1 MVLHSMTAFGRGEAL
16 ADGYRFTVELRTLN
30 HRFCDIRIKLPRRY
44 TDFEEE
50 IKRKLSSLFSRGRI
64 EVNVVA
70 DETLDK
76 VQHLTVDTELAETY
90 KRLLLDLKDKLG
102 IEAGLRL
109 DTLLH
114 FRDIFV
120 FKEDEESR
128 GQAWKVMETALDQ
141 GLKQCIHMRREE
153 GSAIEADFNA
163 RLNQLETLGSEIES
177 RAVLVVLDV
186 RERLQKRI
194 EELLG
199 QGELDESRLAQEV
212 AILAEKSDVTE
223 ELIRFKSHVQQFG
236 NLLDASG
243 PRGRQL
249 EFVLQEMHREIN
261 TIGSKANDVEIGQIV
276 IQIKTELE
284 RFREQLQN
292 VE

>member
-1 MVLHSMTAFGRGEAL
+1 MLHSMTAFGRGEAV
-16 ADGYRFTVELRTLN
+16 ADGYRFTVEIRTLN

-50 IKRKLSSLFSRGRI
+50 IKRKLSSQFSRGRI

-141 GLKQCIHMRREE
+141 GVEQCIHMRREE

-261 TIGSKANDVEIGQIV
+261 TIGSKANNVEIGQIV

>member
-1 MVLHSMTAFGRGEAL
+1 MTAFGRGEAM

-50 IKRKLSSLFSRGRI
+50 IKRRLSAQFSRGRI

-102 IEAGLRL
+102 LEAGLSM
-109 DTLLH
+109 DTLLN
-114 FRDIFV
+114 FRDIFI
-120 FKEDEESR
+120 FREDEESR
-128 GQAWKVMETALDQ
+128 GQAWKVIETALEQ
-141 GLKQCIHMRREE
+141 GVKQCIHMRREE
-153 GSAIEADFNA
+153 GSAIEADFNE
-163 RLNQLETLGSEIES
+163 RLNQMETLSREVES
-177 RAVLVVLDV
+177 RAPLVFLEV
-186 RERLQKRI
+186 RDRLQKRI

-199 QGELDESRLAQEV
+199 QGQVDESRLAQEV
-212 AILAEKSDVTE
+212 AILAEKSDITE
-223 ELIRFKSHVQQFG
+223 EMVRFKSHIKQFRT
-236 NLLDASG
+236 LLEASG

-261 TIGSKANDVEIGQIV
+261 TAGSKANDVEIGQKV

>member
-1 MVLHSMTAFGRGEAL
+1 VLHSMTAFGRGEAM

-50 IKRKLSSLFSRGRI
+50 IKRRLSAQFSRGRI

-102 IEAGLRL
+102 LEAGLSM
-109 DTLLH
+109 DTLLN
-114 FRDIFV
+114 FRDIFI
-120 FKEDEESR
+120 FREDEESR
-128 GQAWKVMETALDQ
+128 GQAWKVIETALEQ
-141 GLKQCIHMRREE
+141 GVKQCIHMRREE
-153 GSAIEADFNA
+153 GSAIEADFNE
-163 RLNQLETLGSEIES
+163 RLNQMETLSREVES
-177 RAVLVVLDV
+177 RAPLVFLEV
-186 RERLQKRI
+186 RDRLQKRI

-199 QGELDESRLAQEV
+199 QGQVDESRLAQEV
-212 AILAEKSDVTE
+212 AILAEKSDITE
-223 ELIRFKSHVQQFG
+223 EMVRFKSHIKQFRT
-236 NLLDASG
+236 LLEASG

-261 TIGSKANDVEIGQIV
+261 TAGSKANDVEIGQKV

>member
-1 MVLHSMTAFGRGEAL
+1 MLHSMTAFGRGEAV

-30 HRFCDIRIKLPRRY
+30 HRFCDIRVKLPRRY

-50 IKRKLSSLFSRGRI
+50 IKRKLSSQFSRGRI

-90 KRLLLDLKDKLG
+90 KRLLLDLRDKLG
-102 IEAGLRL
+102 IEGGLRL
-109 DTLLH
+109 DTLLQ
-114 FRDIFV
+114 FRDIFA

-141 GLKQCIHMRREE
+141 GVKQCIHMRREE
-153 GSAIEADFNA
+153 GSAIEADFSE
-163 RLNQLETLGSEIES
+163 RLNRLETLVREIES
-177 RAVLVVLDV
+177 RAPLVVIDV
-186 RERLQKRI
+186 QERLQKRI

-212 AILAEKSDVTE
+212 AIQAEKSDVIE
-223 ELIRFKSHVQQFG
+223 ELIRFKSHIQQFG
-236 NLLDASG
+236 TLLEASG

-261 TIGSKANDVEIGQIV
+261 TIGSKANDVQIGQTV

>member
-1 MVLHSMTAFGRGEAL
+1 MLHSMTAFGRGEAM

-30 HRFCDIRIKLPRRY
+30 HRFCDIRIKLPRKY

-50 IKRKLSSLFSRGRI
+50 IKQKLSSQFSRGRI

-70 DETLDK
+70 DEALDK
-76 VQHLTVDTELAETY
+76 VRHLSVDLELAETY
-90 KRLLLDLKDKLG
+90 RRLLLDLQDKLG
-102 IEAGLRL
+102 LEAGLRL

-114 FRDIFV
+114 FREIFV
-120 FKEDEESR
+120 FEEDEEGR
-128 GQAWKVMETALDQ
+128 AQAWKVMETALDQ
-141 GLKQCIHMRREE
+141 SVKECTQMRKEE
-153 GSAIEADFNA
+153 GLAIETDFVE
-163 RLNQLETLGSEIES
+163 RLNQLETLSSEVES
-177 RAVLVVLDV
+177 RSPLVVSDV
-186 RERLQKRI
+186 RDRLQKRI

-212 AILAEKSDVTE
+212 AILAEKSDITE
-223 ELIRFKSHVQQFG
+223 EVIRLRSHIQQFRA
-236 NLLDASG
+236 LLKASG

-249 EFVLQEMHREIN
+249 EFLLQEMHREIN
-261 TIGSKANDVEIGQIV
+261 TIGSKANDVEIAQKV

-284 RFREQLQN
+284 RLREQVQN

>member
-1 MVLHSMTAFGRGEAL
+1 MLHSMTAFGRGEAM

-50 IKRKLSSLFSRGRI
+50 IKRKLSAHFSRGRI

-102 IEAGLRL
+102 LEAGLSM
-109 DTLLH
+109 DTLLN
-114 FRDIFV
+114 FRDIFI
-120 FKEDEESR
+120 FREDEESR
-128 GQAWKVMETALDQ
+128 GQAWKVIETALEQ
-141 GLKQCIHMRREE
+141 GVKQCIHMRREE
-153 GSAIEADFNA
+153 GSAIEADFNE
-163 RLNQLETLGSEIES
+163 RLNQMETLSREVES
-177 RAVLVVLDV
+177 RAPLVFLEV
-186 RERLQKRI
+186 RDRLQKRI

-199 QGELDESRLAQEV
+199 QGQVDESRLAQEV
-212 AILAEKSDVTE
+212 AILAEKSDITE
-223 ELIRFKSHVQQFG
+223 EMVRFKSHIKQFRT
-236 NLLDASG
+236 LLEASG

-261 TIGSKANDVEIGQIV
+261 TAGSKANDVEIGQKV

>member
-1 MVLHSMTAFGRGEAL
+1 MTAFGRGEAM

-30 HRFCDIRIKLPRRY
+30 HRFCDIRIKLPRKY

-50 IKRKLSSLFSRGRI
+50 IKRKLSSEFSRGRI

-76 VQHLTVDTELAETY
+76 VQHLTVDADLAKTY
-90 KRLLLDLKDKLG
+90 KRLLLDLQDKLG
-102 IEAGLRL
+102 LEASLGL

-120 FKEDEESR
+120 FEEDEKSR
-128 GQAWKVMETALDQ
+128 AQAWKVLEMAVDQ
-141 GLKQCIHMRREE
+141 SVKECIQMRKEE
-153 GSAIEADFNA
+153 GLAIETDFNE
-163 RLNQLETLGSEIES
+163 RLNQLETLSSEVEN
-177 RAVLVVLDV
+177 RTPLVVLDV
-186 RERLQKRI
+186 RDRLQKRI

-212 AILAEKSDVTE
+212 AILAERSDITE
-223 ELIRFKSHVQQFG
+223 EVIRFNSHIQQFRA
-236 NLLDASG
+236 LLKASG

-249 EFVLQEMHREIN
+249 EFLLQEMHREIN
-261 TIGSKANDVEIGQIV
+261 TIGSKANDVEIAQKV

-284 RFREQLQN
+284 RLREQVQN

>member
-1 MVLHSMTAFGRGEAL
+1 MVLHSMTAFGRGEAV

-30 HRFCDIRIKLPRRY
+30 HRFCDIRVKLPRRY
-44 TDFEEE
+44 TDCEEE
-50 IKRKLSSLFSRGRI
+50 IKRKLSSQFSRGRI

-76 VQHLTVDTELAETY
+76 VRHLTVDTELAETY
-90 KRLLLDLKDKLG
+90 KRLLLDLRDKLG
-102 IEAGLRL
+102 IEGGLRL
-109 DTLLH
+109 DTLLQ

-141 GLKQCIHMRREE
+141 GVKQCIHMRREE
-153 GSAIEADFNA
+153 GSAIEADFSE
-163 RLNQLETLGSEIES
+163 RLNRLETLVREIES
-177 RAVLVVLDV
+177 RAPLVVIDV
-186 RERLQKRI
+186 QERLQKRI

-212 AILAEKSDVTE
+212 AIQAEKSDVTE
-223 ELIRFKSHVQQFG
+223 ELIRFKSHIQQFG
-236 NLLDASG
+236 TLLEASG

-261 TIGSKANDVEIGQIV
+261 TIGSKANDVQIGQTV

>member
-1 MVLHSMTAFGRGEAL
+1 MVLHSMTAFGRGEAM

-50 IKRKLSSLFSRGRI
+50 IKRRLSAQFSRGRI

-102 IEAGLRL
+102 LEAGLSM
-109 DTLLH
+109 DTLLN
-114 FRDIFV
+114 FRDIFI
-120 FKEDEESR
+120 FREDEESR
-128 GQAWKVMETALDQ
+128 GQAWKVIETALEQ
-141 GLKQCIHMRREE
+141 GVKQCIHMRREE
-153 GSAIEADFNA
+153 GSAIEADFNE
-163 RLNQLETLGSEIES
+163 RLNQMETLSREVES
-177 RAVLVVLDV
+177 RAPLVFLEV
-186 RERLQKRI
+186 RDRLQKRI

-199 QGELDESRLAQEV
+199 QGQVDESRLAQEV
-212 AILAEKSDVTE
+212 AILAEKSDITE
-223 ELIRFKSHVQQFG
+223 EMVRFKSHIKQFRT
-236 NLLDASG
+236 LLEASG

-261 TIGSKANDVEIGQIV
+261 TAGSKANDVEIGQKV

>member
-1 MVLHSMTAFGRGEAL
+1 MVLHSMTAFGRGEAV

-50 IKRKLSSLFSRGRI
+50 IKRKLSSQFSRGRI

-141 GLKQCIHMRREE
+141 GVEQCIHMRREE

-163 RLNQLETLGSEIES
+163 RLDQLETLGSEIES
-177 RAVLVVLDV
+177 RTPLVVLDI

>member
-1 MVLHSMTAFGRGEAL
+1 MVLHSMTAFGRGEAM
-16 ADGYRFTVELRTLN
+16 ADGYRFTIELRTLN

-50 IKRKLSSLFSRGRI
+50 IKRKLSAQFSRGRI

-70 DETLDK
+70 DEALDK
-76 VQHLTVDTELAETY
+76 VQHLMVDTELAETY

-102 IEAGLRL
+102 LEAGPSM

-120 FKEDEESR
+120 FREDEESR
-128 GQAWKVMETALDQ
+128 GQAWKVMESALNQ
-141 GLKQCIHMRREE
+141 GVNQCIHMRKEE
-153 GSAIEADFNA
+153 GLAIEVDFND
-163 RLNQLETLGSEIES
+163 RLNQLETLCREVES
-177 RAVLVVLDV
+177 RAPLVFLDV
-186 RERLQKRI
+186 RDRLQKRI

-199 QGELDESRLAQEV
+199 QGQLDESRLAQEV
-212 AILAEKSDVTE
+212 AILAEKSDITE
-223 ELIRFKSHVQQFG
+223 EVIRFKSHIQQFRA
-236 NLLDASG
+236 LLKASG

-261 TIGSKANDVEIGQIV
+261 TVGSKANDVEIGQKV

-284 RFREQLQN
+284 RFREQVQN

>member
-1 MVLHSMTAFGRGEAL
+1 MVLHSMTAFGRGEAV

-50 IKRKLSSLFSRGRI
+50 IKRKLSSQFSRGRI

-177 RAVLVVLDV
+177 RAPLVVLDV

-223 ELIRFKSHVQQFG
+223 ELIRFKSHLQQFG

>member
-1 MVLHSMTAFGRGEAL
+1 MVLHSMTAFGRGEAV

-50 IKRKLSSLFSRGRI
+50 IKRKLSSQFSRGRI

-177 RAVLVVLDV
+177 RAPLVVLDV

-199 QGELDESRLAQEV
+199 QGELDEARLAQEV

-223 ELIRFKSHVQQFG
+223 ELIRFKSHLQQFG

-261 TIGSKANDVEIGQIV
+261 TIGSKANNVEIGQIV

>member
-1 MVLHSMTAFGRGEAL
+1 MLHSMTAFGRGEAM

-44 TDFEEE
+44 TEFEEE
-50 IKRKLSSLFSRGRI
+50 IKRRLSAQFSRGRI

-102 IEAGLRL
+102 LEAGLSM
-109 DTLLH
+109 DTLLN
-114 FRDIFV
+114 FRDIFI
-120 FKEDEESR
+120 FREDEESR
-128 GQAWKVMETALDQ
+128 GQAWKVIETALEQ
-141 GLKQCIHMRREE
+141 GVKQCIHMRREE
-153 GSAIEADFNA
+153 GSAIEADFNE
-163 RLNQLETLGSEIES
+163 RLNQMETLSREVES
-177 RAVLVVLDV
+177 RAPLVFLEV
-186 RERLQKRI
+186 RDRLQKRI

-199 QGELDESRLAQEV
+199 QGQVDESRLAQEV
-212 AILAEKSDVTE
+212 AILAEKSDITE
-223 ELIRFKSHVQQFG
+223 EMVRFKSHIKQFRT
-236 NLLDASG
+236 LLEASG

-261 TIGSKANDVEIGQIV
+261 TAGSKANDVEIGQKV

>member
-1 MVLHSMTAFGRGEAL
+1 MLHSMTAFGRGEAM

-30 HRFCDIRIKLPRRY
+30 HRFCDIRIKLPRKY

-50 IKRKLSSLFSRGRI
+50 IKRKLSSHFSRGRI

-70 DETLDK
+70 DEALDK
-76 VQHLTVDTELAETY
+76 VRHLSVDLELAETY
-90 KRLLLDLKDKLG
+90 RRLLLDLQDKLG
-102 IEAGLRL
+102 LEAGLRL

-114 FRDIFV
+114 FREIFV
-120 FKEDEESR
+120 FEEDEEGR
-128 GQAWKVMETALDQ
+128 AQAWKVMETALEQ
-141 GLKQCIHMRREE
+141 SLEECIQMRKEE
-153 GSAIEADFNA
+153 GLAIETDFVE
-163 RLNQLETLGSEIES
+163 RLNQLETLSSEVES
-177 RAVLVVLDV
+177 RSPLVVSDV
-186 RERLQKRI
+186 RDRLQKRI

-212 AILAEKSDVTE
+212 AILAEKSDITE
-223 ELIRFKSHVQQFG
+223 EVIRLKSHIQQFQV
-236 NLLDASG
+236 LLKASG

-249 EFVLQEMHREIN
+249 EFLLQEMHREIN
-261 TIGSKANDVEIGQIV
+261 TIGSKANDVEIAQKV

-284 RFREQLQN
+284 RLREQVQN

>member
-1 MVLHSMTAFGRGEAL
+1 MLHSMTAFGRGEAV

-50 IKRKLSSLFSRGRI
+50 IKRKLSNQFSRGRI

-128 GQAWKVMETALDQ
+128 GQAWKVMEMALDQ
-141 GLKQCIHMRREE
+141 GVKQCIHMRREE
-153 GSAIEADFNA
+153 GSAIEADFSE
-163 RLNQLETLGSEIES
+163 RLNRLETLVREIEG
-177 RAVLVVLDV
+177 RASLVVIDV
-186 RERLQKRI
+186 QERLQKRI

-199 QGELDESRLAQEV
+199 QGGVDESRLAQEV

-223 ELIRFKSHVQQFG
+223 ELIRFKSHIQQFG
-236 NLLDASG
+236 TLLEAKG

-261 TIGSKANDVEIGQIV
+261 TIGSKANDVQIGQTV

>member
-1 MVLHSMTAFGRGEAL
+1 MTAFGRGEAM

-50 IKRKLSSLFSRGRI
+50 IKRKLSAHFSRGRI
-64 EVNVVA
+64 ELNVVA
-70 DETLDK
+70 DEALDK
-76 VQHLTVDTELAETY
+76 VQHLMVDTELAETY

-102 IEAGLRL
+102 LEAGLSM
-109 DTLLH
+109 DTLLY

-120 FKEDEESR
+120 FREDEESR

-141 GLKQCIHMRREE
+141 GVKQCVHMRREE
-153 GSAIEADFNA
+153 GTAIEVDFSE
-163 RLNQLETLGSEIES
+163 RLNQLETLSREVES
-177 RAVLVVLDV
+177 RAPLVFLDV
-186 RERLQKRI
+186 RDRLQKRI

-199 QGELDESRLAQEV
+199 QGQLDESRLAQEV
-212 AILAEKSDVTE
+212 AILAEKSDITE
-223 ELIRFKSHVQQFG
+223 EVIRFKSHIQQFRD
-236 NLLDASG
+236 LIKASG

-261 TIGSKANDVEIGQIV
+261 TVGSKANDVEIGQKV
-276 IQIKTELE
+276 IQLKTELE
-284 RFREQLQN
+284 RFREQVQN

>member
-1 MVLHSMTAFGRGEAL
+1 MLHSMAAFGRGEAM

-50 IKRKLSSLFSRGRI
+50 IKRRLSAQFSRGRI

-102 IEAGLRL
+102 LEAGLSM
-109 DTLLH
+109 DTLLN
-114 FRDIFV
+114 FRDIFI
-120 FKEDEESR
+120 FREDEESR
-128 GQAWKVMETALDQ
+128 GQAWKVIETALEQ
-141 GLKQCIHMRREE
+141 GVKQCIHMRREE
-153 GSAIEADFNA
+153 GSAIEADFNE
-163 RLNQLETLGSEIES
+163 RLNQMETLSREVES
-177 RAVLVVLDV
+177 RAPLVFLEV
-186 RERLQKRI
+186 RDRLQKRI

-199 QGELDESRLAQEV
+199 QGQVDESRLAQEV
-212 AILAEKSDVTE
+212 AILAEKSDITE
-223 ELIRFKSHVQQFG
+223 EMVRFKSHIKQFRT
-236 NLLDASG
+236 LLEASG

-261 TIGSKANDVEIGQIV
+261 TAGSKANDVEIGQKV

>member
-1 MVLHSMTAFGRGEAL
+1 MVLYSMTAFGRGEAM

-30 HRFCDIRIKLPRRY
+30 HRFCDIRIKLPRKY

-50 IKRKLSSLFSRGRI
+50 IKSKLRSQFSRGRI

-70 DETLDK
+70 DEALDK
-76 VQHLTVDTELAETY
+76 VQHLTVDSELAETY
-90 KRLLLDLKDKLG
+90 KRLLLDLQDKLG
-102 IEAGLRL
+102 LEASLRL

-120 FKEDEESR
+120 FQEDEEDR
-128 GQAWKVMETALDQ
+128 AHAWKVLETALDQ
-141 GLKQCIHMRREE
+141 SVEECMQMRKEE
-153 GSAIEADFNA
+153 GSAIETDFNE
-163 RLNQLETLGSEIES
+163 RLNQLESLSDEVES
-177 RAVLVVLDV
+177 RTPLVVLDV
-186 RERLQKRI
+186 RDRLQKRI
-194 EELLG
+194 EEILG

-212 AILAEKSDVTE
+212 AILAERSDITE
-223 ELIRFKSHVQQFG
+223 EVIRFKSHIQQFRA
-236 NLLDASG
+236 LLKTSG

-249 EFVLQEMHREIN
+249 EFLLQEMHREIN
-261 TIGSKANDVEIGQIV
+261 TIGSKANDVEIAQKV

-284 RFREQLQN
+284 RLREQVQN